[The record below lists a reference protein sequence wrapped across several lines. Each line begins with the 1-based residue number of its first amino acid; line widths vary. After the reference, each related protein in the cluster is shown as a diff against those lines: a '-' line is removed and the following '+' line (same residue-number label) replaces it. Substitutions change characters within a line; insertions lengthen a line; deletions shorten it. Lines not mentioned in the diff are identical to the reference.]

1 MKNNLSWKMLLLGAI
16 LAVAL
21 ITTGN
26 NTALADDY
34 PCTGTVGAITVD
46 NLRVPQNATCTLE
59 GTQVEGNIFVE
70 TNATLHA
77 YTVAVNGNIQA
88 ENAAVVNVYPGSF
101 VGGSIQ
107 IVQSGAA
114 DIQGVD
120 INSDLYFD
128 DNDLFLNAANNTI
141 GGNLQ
146 AFRNTGGISIISNTI
161 DGNLQCKENV
171 PPPTGGGNIV
181 QGSLEDQCE
190 NFDGAPPPTPTPT
203 PTPSPTPGP
212 TPTPSPTPD
221 PNDDDYYICA
231 TTVGAITVDNLRVPK
246 NAQCILNGTQVEG
259 NIKVESKGWLYAYT
273 VHVDGNIQAENAA
286 RVNVYPGSFVG
297 GSIQIVQSG
306 ASDIHGVEINIDLY
320 FDDNDLFLN
329 AAYNTIGGNL
339 QAFQNTGGVSIIS
352 NTIYG
357 NLQCKEN
364 QPAPTGG
371 GNIVQGNM
379 EDQCAN
385 FAGDPPP
392 VPTPVA
398 PINASVDLPFKS
410 FLPMAV
416 R

>member
-1 MKNNLSWKMLLLGAI
+1 LL
-16 LAVAL
+16 
-21 ITTGN
+21 
-26 NTALADDY
+26 
-34 PCTGTVGAITVD
+34 
-46 NLRVPQNATCTLE
+46 
-59 GTQVEGNIFVE
+59 
-70 TNATLHA
+70 A
-77 YTVAVNGNIQA
+77 YTVYVVGNIQA
-88 ENAAVVNVYPGSF
+88 
-101 VGGSIQ
+101 
-107 IVQSGAA
+107 
-114 DIQGVD
+114 D
-120 INSDLYFD
+120 
-128 DNDLFLNAANNTI
+128 
-141 GGNLQ
+141 
-146 AFRNTGGISIISNTI
+146 
-161 DGNLQCKENV
+161 
-171 PPPTGGGNIV
+171 
-181 QGSLEDQCE
+181 
-190 NFDGAPPPTPTPT
+190 
-203 PTPSPTPGP
+203 
-212 TPTPSPTPD
+212 
-221 PNDDDYYICA
+221 
-231 TTVGAITVDNLRVPK
+231 
-246 NAQCILNGTQVEG
+246 
-259 NIKVESKGWLYAYT
+259 
-273 VHVDGNIQAENAA
+273 NAA

-306 ASDIHGVEINIDLY
+306 AADIHGVDINSDLY

-352 NTIYG
+352 NNIDG